1 MISLR
6 CMVFIIVAERLIVVV
21 CNLRGSPG
29 TIAKLVRL
37 TRLILSG
44 VKLNWIWMDD
54 NGIWYWLVVWN
65 MNFIPFTW
73 DFHHPN
79 WRTHIFQRGR
89 NTTNQDIM
97 GDGDLNTSN
106 LWALY
111 YGYTWNW
118 QQHYSPPKN
127 GGFSTEND
135 QPVYPLCTLDLGGK
149 GIDTYAWS
157 TIIWWVYVW
166 TWLPSGYLT

>member
-1 MISLR
+1 
-6 CMVFIIVAERLIVVV
+6 
-21 CNLRGSPG
+21 
-29 TIAKLVRL
+29 
-37 TRLILSG
+37 
-44 VKLNWIWMDD
+44 
-54 NGIWYWLVVWN
+54 
-65 MNFIPFTW
+65 
-73 DFHHPN
+73 
-79 WRTHIFQRGR
+79 
-89 NTTNQDIM
+89 M

-149 GIDTYAWS
+149 GIDTYA
-157 TIIWWVYVW
+157 
-166 TWLPSGYLT
+166 